1 MMARHWQVLVV
12 VTAGAFL
19 ANLDLFIVNIAFPA
33 IHADFPDVSLS
44 GLSWVLNGYAIVFAA
59 LLVPAGRFADRLG
72 RKRMFLWGMGTFLAA
87 SVLCAAAP
95 SVTVLVAARV
105 LQATGAAIMIP
116 TSLALLLPEF
126 APNRRRA
133 AIGLWTAGA
142 AMAATLGPVI
152 GGLLVAVSWR
162 WVFLVNVPVGCMT
175 LIAGAIILRE
185 SRDAA
190 PGPRPDLLG
199 ALVLCLGVGALALG
213 IVKGG
218 SWGWISPQ
226 FAATAAVAALAA
238 IVFVARSARHPAP
251 VIELALLRVRATRAA
266 NISVFVFSMGFFPL
280 LLASVLFFTEVWH
293 YSVVQAGVAIAPGPL
308 MVALLS
314 WPAGAIAGR
323 RGPRV
328 VAIPGVLLFA
338 ASCAWWAATAGA
350 SPDYL
355 GEMLVP
361 MIMVGIGVALTFPV
375 LAGAAVA
382 DLPESRAATG
392 SAIFNMARQIGGV
405 TGVAVLVAL
414 LGSSTSMLDGVRSG
428 WVFMAGAA
436 LCAGAPLLTLGGRRI
451 PSPSASDARI
461 ADSRVHGAQD
471 LVLESEPH
479 R

>member
-1 MMARHWQVLVV
+1 MARHWQVLIV

-33 IHADFPDVSLS
+33 IHADFPDVGVS

-72 RKRMFLWGMGTFLAA
+72 RKRMFLWGMGVFLVG

-95 SVTVLVAARV
+95 DVTALVAARV
-105 LQATGAAIMIP
+105 LQAAGAAVMIP

-126 APNRRRA
+126 APDRRRA
-133 AIGLWTAGA
+133 AIGVWTAGA

-162 WVFLVNVPVGCMT
+162 WVFLVNVPIGGVT
-175 LIAGAIILRE
+175 LIAGLLILRE
-185 SRDAA
+185 SRDSA
-190 PGPRPDLLG
+190 PGPRPDVVG
-199 ALVLCLGVGALALG
+199 ALLLCIGVGALALG

-218 SWGWISPQ
+218 GWGWTSAQ
-226 FAATAAVAALAA
+226 LLATVVVAAAA
-238 IVFVARSARHPAP
+238 MIAFVARSARHPAP

-266 NISVFVFSMGFFPL
+266 NISVFMFSMGFFPL
-280 LLASVLFFTEVWH
+280 LLASVLFFTDVWH
-293 YSVVQAGVAIAPGPL
+293 YSVVQAGIAIAPGPL
-308 MVALLS
+308 MVAVFS

-323 RGPRV
+323 LGPRV

-338 ASCAWWAATAGA
+338 AACGWWAATAGV

-355 GEMLVP
+355 GEMLWP
-361 MIMVGIGVALTFPV
+361 MVMVGIGVALTFPV
-375 LAGAAVA
+375 LAGAAVS
-382 DLPESRAATG
+382 DLPASRAATG

-405 TGVAVLVAL
+405 AGVAVLVAI
-414 LGSSTSMLDGVRSG
+414 LGSHTSMLDGLRSG
-428 WVFMAGAA
+428 WIFMGGAAVCAGAA
-436 LCAGAPLLTLGGRRI
+436 LVTLGRQ
-451 PSPSASDARI
+451 PTASRSVTDPRI
-461 ADSRVHGAQD
+461 AEPADRSGQE
-471 LVLESEPH
+471 LVLESEPN